1 MSLQTHE
8 FVSKDALNT
17 EFAAKITDI
26 LQNAIAQKGNASI
39 IVSGGNTPKPLF
51 AQLSNADIDWE
62 KVTISLA
69 DDRWVD
75 VADDASNDKLV
86 REHLLVN
93 KASKATFISLK
104 HDFVDA
110 VDAVSACEAAI
121 NDVQMP
127 FDVLILGMGEDGH
140 TASLFPCSE
149 QLQAGLDLN
158 SGKKYIAVQPT
169 TAPHQRMS
177 LTLPALLASR
187 NIFLHSTGESK
198 KAVIAKALESTESE
212 MPIKAVLER
221 ANVQL
226 MWAP

>member
-8 FVSKDALNT
+8 FGSKDALNT
-17 EFAAKITDI
+17 EFATKITDI
-26 LQNAIAQKGNASI
+26 LQNAIVQKGNASL

-51 AQLSNADIDWE
+51 AQLSTADIDWE

-75 VADDASNDKLV
+75 VTDDASNDKLV

-93 KASKATFISLK
+93 NASKATFISLK
-104 HDFVDA
+104 HDFANAADA
-110 VDAVSACEAAI
+110 VEACEAAI
-121 NDVQMP
+121 SDVQMP

-177 LTLPALLASR
+177 LTLPALLASS

>member
-1 MSLQTHE
+1 
-8 FVSKDALNT
+8 
-17 EFAAKITDI
+17 
-26 LQNAIAQKGNASI
+26 
-39 IVSGGNTPKPLF
+39 LF
-51 AQLSNADIDWE
+51 AQLSTADIDWE

-75 VADDASNDKLV
+75 VTDDASNDKLV

-93 KASKATFISLK
+93 NASKATFISLK
-104 HDFVDA
+104 HDFANAADA
-110 VDAVSACEAAI
+110 VEACEAAI
-121 NDVQMP
+121 SDVQMP

-177 LTLPALLASR
+177 LTLSALLASS

>member
-17 EFAAKITDI
+17 EFATKITDI
-26 LQNAIAQKGNASI
+26 LQNAIVQKGNASL

-51 AQLSNADIDWE
+51 AQLSIADIDWD

-75 VADDASNDKLV
+75 VTDDASNDKLV
-86 REHLLVN
+86 HEHLLVN
-93 KASKATFISLK
+93 NASKATFISLK
-104 HDFVDA
+104 HDVANAADA
-110 VDAVSACEAAI
+110 VEACEAAI
-121 NDVQMP
+121 SDVQMP

-177 LTLPALLASR
+177 LTLPALLASS